1 MADARVE
8 TVPADF
14 GEVDRKLAQATSH
27 LASADSGGIDPESAY
42 ILLYSA
48 IHKALSAALL
58 ADGRRVGSGA
68 RAHLVLIQEARQ
80 LLGQEHGR
88 LLDRLDRARRKR
100 NRIAY
105 ETDEIGD
112 QELDAMKAS
121 ARRTVDMVTRFVDD
135 RRG

>member
-1 MADARVE
+1 VPDARVE
-8 TVPADF
+8 AIPADLN
-14 GEVDRKLAQATSH
+14 EVDRRLSQAAAH
-27 LASADSGGIDPESAY
+27 LMSADSAEIDPESAY

-58 ADGRRVGSGA
+58 ADGRRVTSGT
-68 RAHLVLIQEARQ
+68 RGHQVLIQEARA
-80 LLGQEHGR
+80 LLGQEHSR

-112 QELDAMKAS
+112 QELDAMKES
-121 ARRTVDMVTRFVDD
+121 ARRTLDAVGRFVDD
-135 RRG
+135 HRE